1 MQIPMGKRVPQP
13 WDVTQPTH
21 TEERFSLYFLTCIYI
36 VTKITRDVTGFKLYR
51 LPSPPLHWANWRTWQ
66 SADSFW
72 ATNELSAPLTTLVFF
87 ILSLLNE
94 PRRATH
100 LYILAVYINTKLYI
114 PLEKFRLWSV
124 SRKPSW
130 LLLLE
135 QFHKPSDHNE
145 HPSTQFRGM
154 VLALTIVVLL
164 LCFWNQSRQY
174 ATSKPEITIFTLSV
188 RQWGK

>member
-1 MQIPMGKRVPQP
+1 MGCN
-13 WDVTQPTH
+13 PTH
-21 TEERFSLYFLTCIYI
+21 PHRGEIQSLFSYMHIHSYKDYSRCHRIQVVQASF
-36 VTKITRDVTGFKLYR
+36 
-51 LPSPPLHWANWRTWQ
+51 PPLHWANWRTWQ